1 MKAIQISKYG
11 GPDVLEL
18 IDMEKP
24 VPAPDEVLIEIHASG
39 VNYADTARREGQY
52 VVPTP
57 LPFIPGAETAGI
69 ISEAGASVS
78 SDLKPGTRVVC
89 LVDSGGYSEYV
100 RVHAASVI
108 PIPDDMDYQ
117 TAASIPLQGLSAY
130 HILKTMGRVQ
140 KGETVLIHAAA
151 GGVGLLAVQLAKIF
165 GAGKVIATASSPEKL
180 KLAEDM
186 GADVLI
192 DYTEEGWEERVLE
205 AAEKGVD
212 VALEMAGGSVFK
224 KTLRCLAPFGRIIV
238 YGNASGEQYKMN
250 PQILMRRNQSVMGFF
265 LPQIMKKPELLQSSI
280 NELFAYVNDG
290 RLKLS
295 IGGVYPLDQA
305 AKVHKD
311 LQSRL
316 TKGKLILSIK

>member
-130 HILKTMGRVQ
+130 HILKTMGRLQ

-180 KLAEDM
+180 KLAADM

-192 DYTEEGWEERVLE
+192 DYTAEGWEERVLE

-280 NELFAYVNDG
+280 KDLFTYVSDG